1 MCILFCLPSGPSA
14 IISLTIPAP
23 TGKAC
28 QSLGLAQLAQLSSL
42 GSSLTA
48 RLWWD
53 LPCTD
58 EGDQPCNLQVEATEV
73 TKVGFPVQ

>member
-28 QSLGLAQLAQLSSL
+28 QSLGLAQLSSL
-42 GSSLTA
+42 GSLTA

-73 TKVGFPVQ
+73 AKVGFPVQ